1 MSTIVEDFADAFEAA
16 ELAHS
21 SMFHTVS
28 VFFCVCQHGDTRDTY
43 HHLSLKNEA
52 LGKDHA

>member
-28 VFFCVCQHGDTRDTY
+28 VFFFVCQHGDTRDTY

-52 LGKDHA
+52 IGKDHA

>member
-28 VFFCVCQHGDTRDTY
+28 VFFLCASTETHVTRIIIY
-43 HHLSLKNEA
+43 H
-52 LGKDHA
+52 